1 MLEFKTITPEARE
14 PLAPFF
20 GKKDHMGCIQSF
32 QTVYLWSHVYGTRYA
47 LCDGWLFF
55 RSEKNGLC
63 AFPFG
68 EGDPA
73 HALELLRE
81 DAHARGE
88 KLRFFGL
95 LAGQKEWL
103 EQRYPGQFK
112 YDNDRDGAEYLYEAE
127 KLMTYAGKKLHAKRN
142 FTNRFEAAHPDWR
155 FEPITAENIPA
166 VEEMHRRWVQQ
177 NEGNGEDGLHQEGC
191 VVRRCLREWDKLGMT
206 GGILWAEDQVM
217 GFSIASMISDTVAD
231 INIEKAESEEPGAY
245 PMVCREMVKLL
256 LAQYPKLVYINRE
269 EDTGDEGLR
278 RSKESYNPVMLLE
291 KYYTEEL

>member
-1 MLEFKTITPEARE
+1 MLKFEAMAPETWE
-14 PLAPFF
+14 QLAPFF
-20 GKKDHMGCIQSF
+20 RREHFTACTQSF
-32 QTVYLWSHVYGTRYA
+32 QTVYLWSSVYDTRYA

-55 RSEKNGLC
+55 RSEKNGHY

-68 EGDPA
+68 EGDPT

-81 DAHARGE
+81 DAHTRGE

-95 LAGQKEWL
+95 LAEQKKWL
-103 EQRYPGQFK
+103 EQHYPGQFK
-112 YDNDRDGAEYLYEAE
+112 YVNDRDGAEYLYEAE
-127 KLMTYAGKKLHAKRN
+127 KLTTYAGKKLHAKRN

-155 FEPITAENIPA
+155 FEPITTENIPA
-166 VEEMHRRWVQQ
+166 VEEMHRRWVLE
-177 NEGNGEDGLHQEGC
+177 NENAGEEGLHQEGC

-206 GGILWAEDQVM
+206 GGVLWARDTVM
-217 GFSIASMISDTVAD
+217 GFSVASMISDTVAD

-256 LAQYPKLVYINRE
+256 LAQYPDLRYINRE